1 MENTETITTLKG
13 ISEKTSKAGRKYF
26 SVETDDGTMTMF
38 DKPIIDE
45 MMKHVGKKVRL
56 EIVESS
62 GFKNIK
68 KFCGEVTEEKISNA
82 APTAKPE
89 PAENFEAARKLKD
102 QSIYTS
108 YAKDVCIAIMQAQGE
123 NKTSA
128 SINAIMATAIDV
140 VKQARDAFQ

>member
-56 EIVESS
+56 EIVRGSS
-62 GFKNIK
+62 LVFH
-68 KFCGEVTEEKISNA
+68 
-82 APTAKPE
+82 
-89 PAENFEAARKLKD
+89 R
-102 QSIYTS
+102 
-108 YAKDVCIAIMQAQGE
+108 
-123 NKTSA
+123 
-128 SINAIMATAIDV
+128 
-140 VKQARDAFQ
+140 